1 MSATILAAGAVL
13 WRRGEKKKI
22 EVLIIHRPKYDDWTF
37 PKGKAE
43 IGEPLIACA
52 YREVLEETNIETAFG
67 PYLGEVEYLTND
79 GKKKVSFWSAKVIKE
94 KEFNSNAEVDQLKW
108 IEVTKVKELL
118 TLDTDRKILE
128 QFLRIEPDTKP
139 LVLLR
144 HAKAV
149 TRDEWQGE
157 DDDRPLDSYGQNQA
171 KRLLAMYQVFNLE
184 QIHSSDAV
192 RCYDTVV
199 AIAKSLNIKLEV
211 TGKLSESTFKK
222 DKEKAFDYAKD
233 LMKLN
238 ESVLLC
244 SHNPILPKM
253 LNKLTKKSE
262 VDADEGKL
270 LPADGW
276 VIHRIGKEVIQ
287 IDRIDSPSI

>member
-13 WRRGEKKKI
+13 WRKSEKKKI

-79 GKKKVSFWSAKVIKE
+79 GKKKVSFWSAKVVKE
-94 KEFNSNAEVDQLKW
+94 KEFKPNAEVDQLKW
-108 IEVTKVKELL
+108 VEVTKVKELL

-199 AIAKSLNIKLEV
+199 AIAKGLNIKLEV

>member
-1 MSATILAAGAVL
+1 MSAIILAAGAVL
-13 WRRGEKKKI
+13 WRKSEKKKT

-43 IGEPLIACA
+43 VGEPLIACA

-79 GKKKVSFWSAKVIKE
+79 GKKKVSFWSAKVVKE
-94 KEFNSNAEVDQLKW
+94 KEFKPNAEVDQLKW
-108 IEVTKVKELL
+108 VEVTKVKELL

-128 QFLRIEPDTKP
+128 QFLQIEPDTKP
-139 LVLLR
+139 LILLR

-192 RCYDTVV
+192 RCYDTGV
-199 AIAKSLNIKLEV
+199 AIAKGLSIKLEV
-211 TGKLSESTFKK
+211 TGNLSESTFKK

-233 LMKLN
+233 LIKLN

>member
-13 WRRGEKKKI
+13 WRKGEKKKI

-108 IEVTKVKELL
+108 VEVTKVKELL

-184 QIHSSDAV
+184 KIHSSDAV

-199 AIAKSLNIKLEV
+199 AIAKGLSIKLEV

>member
-1 MSATILAAGAVL
+1 MSSPILAAGAVL
-13 WRRGEKKKI
+13 WRKSEKKKI

-108 IEVTKVKELL
+108 VEVTKVKELL

-238 ESVLLC
+238 ESILLC

>member
-13 WRRGEKKKI
+13 WRKGEKKKI

-108 IEVTKVKELL
+108 VEVTKVKELL

-171 KRLLAMYQVFNLE
+171 KRLLAMYQVFNLK

-199 AIAKSLNIKLEV
+199 AIAKGLNIKLEV

-233 LMKLN
+233 LIKLN
-238 ESVLLC
+238 ESILLC

>member
-13 WRRGEKKKI
+13 WRKGEKKKI

-79 GKKKVSFWSAKVIKE
+79 GKKKVSFWSAKVVKE
-94 KEFNSNAEVDQLKW
+94 KEFKPNAEVDQLKW
-108 IEVTKVKELL
+108 VEVTKVKELL

-128 QFLRIEPDTKP
+128 QFLQIEPDTKP

-199 AIAKSLNIKLEV
+199 AIAKGLNIKLEV

-253 LNKLTKKSE
+253 LNKLTKKSV

>member
-13 WRRGEKKKI
+13 WRKGEKKKI

-79 GKKKVSFWSAKVIKE
+79 GKKKVSFWSAKVVKE
-94 KEFNSNAEVDQLKW
+94 KDFKPNTEVDQLKW
-108 IEVTKVKELL
+108 VEVTKVKELL

-199 AIAKSLNIKLEV
+199 AIAKGLSIKLEV

-276 VIHRIGKEVIQ
+276 VIHRIGKEAIQ

>member
-13 WRRGEKKKI
+13 WCKSEKKKI

-79 GKKKVSFWSAKVIKE
+79 GKKKVSFWSAKVVKE
-94 KEFNSNAEVDQLKW
+94 KDFKPNAEVDQLKW
-108 IEVTKVKELL
+108 VEVTKVKEML

-128 QFLRIEPDTKP
+128 QFLQIEPDTKP

-199 AIAKSLNIKLEV
+199 AIAKGLSIKLEV

>member
-13 WRRGEKKKI
+13 WRKGEKKKI

-108 IEVTKVKELL
+108 VEVTKVKELL
-118 TLDTDRKILE
+118 TLDTDIKILE
-128 QFLRIEPDTKP
+128 QFLQIELDTKP

-199 AIAKSLNIKLEV
+199 AIAKGLNIKLEV

>member
-1 MSATILAAGAVL
+1 MSSPILAAGAVL
-13 WRRGEKKKI
+13 WRKSEKKKT

-79 GKKKVSFWSAKVIKE
+79 GKKKVSFWSAKVVKE
-94 KEFNSNAEVDQLKW
+94 KDFKPNTEVDQLKW
-108 IEVTKVKELL
+108 VEVTKIKELL

-128 QFLRIEPDTKP
+128 QFLQIEPDTKP
-139 LVLLR
+139 LILLR
-144 HAKAV
+144 HAKAG

-199 AIAKSLNIKLEV
+199 AIAKGLNIKLEV
-211 TGKLSESTFKK
+211 TGKISESTFKK

-233 LMKLN
+233 LIKLN

>member
-13 WRRGEKKKI
+13 WRKSEKKKI

-52 YREVLEETNIETAFG
+52 YREVLEETNIESAFG

-79 GKKKVSFWSAKVIKE
+79 GEKKVSFWSAKVVKE
-94 KEFNSNAEVDQLKW
+94 KEFKPNAEVDQLKW
-108 IEVTKVKELL
+108 VEVTKVKELL

-128 QFLRIEPDTKP
+128 QFLQIELDTKP
-139 LVLLR
+139 LILLR

-199 AIAKSLNIKLEV
+199 AIAKGLNIKLEV

-233 LMKLN
+233 LIKLN

>member
-13 WRRGEKKKI
+13 WRKGEKKKI

-94 KEFNSNAEVDQLKW
+94 KEFKPNAEVDQLKW
-108 IEVTKVKELL
+108 VEVTKVKELL

-128 QFLRIEPDTKP
+128 QFLQIEPDTKP

-199 AIAKSLNIKLEV
+199 AIAKGLSIKLEV

>member
-1 MSATILAAGAVL
+1 MSSPILAAGAVL
-13 WRRGEKKKI
+13 WRKSEKKKI

-79 GKKKVSFWSAKVIKE
+79 GKKKVFFWSAKVVKE
-94 KEFNSNAEVDQLKW
+94 KDFKPNAEVDQLKW
-108 IEVTKVKELL
+108 VEVTKVKEML

-128 QFLRIEPDTKP
+128 QFLQIEPDTKP

-157 DDDRPLDSYGQNQA
+157 DDDRPLDSYGQIQA

-199 AIAKSLNIKLEV
+199 AIAKSLNVKLEV

>member
-13 WRRGEKKKI
+13 WRKGEKKKI

-108 IEVTKVKELL
+108 VEVTKVKELL

-199 AIAKSLNIKLEV
+199 AIAKSLNVKLEV

-222 DKEKAFDYAKD
+222 GKEKAFDYAKD

>member
-13 WRRGEKKKI
+13 WRKGEKKKI

-79 GKKKVSFWSAKVIKE
+79 GKKKVSFWSAKVVKE
-94 KEFNSNAEVDQLKW
+94 KEFKPNTEVDQLKW
-108 IEVTKVKELL
+108 VEVTKVKEML

-128 QFLRIEPDTKP
+128 QFLQIEPDTKP

-192 RCYDTVV
+192 RCYDTVI
-199 AIAKSLNIKLEV
+199 AIAKGLNIKLEV

>member
-1 MSATILAAGAVL
+1 MSSPILAAGAVL
-13 WRRGEKKKI
+13 WRKSEKKKI

-43 IGEPLIACA
+43 VGEPLIACA

-94 KEFNSNAEVDQLKW
+94 KDFKPNAEVDQLKW
-108 IEVTKVKELL
+108 VEVTQVKELL

-128 QFLRIEPDTKP
+128 QFLKIEPDTKP

-199 AIAKSLNIKLEV
+199 AIAKGLNIKLEV

-233 LMKLN
+233 LIKLN

-287 IDRIDSPSI
+287 IDRIDAPSI

>member
-1 MSATILAAGAVL
+1 MSSPILAAGAVL
-13 WRRGEKKKI
+13 WRKSEKKKI

-43 IGEPLIACA
+43 VGEPLIACA

-79 GKKKVSFWSAKVIKE
+79 GKKKVSFWSATVVKE
-94 KEFNSNAEVDQLKW
+94 KDFKPNTEVDQLKW
-108 IEVTKVKELL
+108 VEVTKVKELL

-128 QFLRIEPDTKP
+128 QFLQIEPDTKP
-139 LVLLR
+139 FILLR

-199 AIAKSLNIKLEV
+199 AIAKGLSIKLEV

-233 LMKLN
+233 LIKLN

>member
-1 MSATILAAGAVL
+1 MSAAILAAGAVL
-13 WRRGEKKKI
+13 WRKSEKKKI

-79 GKKKVSFWSAKVIKE
+79 GKKKVSFWSAKVVKE
-94 KEFNSNAEVDQLKW
+94 KDFKPNAEVDQLKW
-108 IEVTKVKELL
+108 VEVTKVKELL

-128 QFLRIEPDTKP
+128 QFLQIKLDTKP

-199 AIAKSLNIKLEV
+199 AIAKGLNIKLEV

>member
-13 WRRGEKKKI
+13 WRKSEKKKI

-94 KEFNSNAEVDQLKW
+94 KEFNPNAEVDQLKW
-108 IEVTKVKELL
+108 VEVTKVKELL

-199 AIAKSLNIKLEV
+199 AIAKGLSIKLEV

>member
-1 MSATILAAGAVL
+1 MISPILAAGAVL
-13 WRRGEKKKI
+13 WRKSEKKKI

-79 GKKKVSFWSAKVIKE
+79 GKKKVSYWAAKVIKE
-94 KEFNSNAEVDQLKW
+94 KEFNPNAEVDQLKW
-108 IEVTKVKELL
+108 VEVKKVKELL
-118 TLDTDRKILE
+118 TLNTDKKILE
-128 QFLRIEPDTKP
+128 QFLKIEPDTKP
-139 LVLLR
+139 FILLR

-199 AIAKSLNIKLEV
+199 AIAKGLNIKLEV
-211 TGKLSESTFKK
+211 TGKLSEDTYKK
-222 DKEKAFDYAKD
+222 DKEKAFDYAND
-233 LMKLN
+233 LMKSN

>member
-13 WRRGEKKKI
+13 WRKGEKKKI

-108 IEVTKVKELL
+108 VEVTKVKELL
-118 TLDTDRKILE
+118 TLNTDKKILE
-128 QFLRIEPDTKP
+128 QFLQIEPDTKP

-199 AIAKSLNIKLEV
+199 AIAKGLSIKLEV

>member
-13 WRRGEKKKI
+13 WRKGEKKKI

-199 AIAKSLNIKLEV
+199 AIAKGLSIKLEV

>member
-13 WRRGEKKKI
+13 WRKSEKKKI

-79 GKKKVSFWSAKVIKE
+79 GKKKVSFWSAKVVKE
-94 KEFNSNAEVDQLKW
+94 KEFKPNTEVDQLKW
-108 IEVTKVKELL
+108 VEVTKVKEML

-128 QFLRIEPDTKP
+128 QFLQIEPDTKP

-199 AIAKSLNIKLEV
+199 AIAKGLNIKLEV

-253 LNKLTKKSE
+253 LNKLTKKSV

>member
-13 WRRGEKKKI
+13 WRKSEKKKI

-108 IEVTKVKELL
+108 VEVTKVKELL

-128 QFLRIEPDTKP
+128 QFLRLEPDTKP

-199 AIAKSLNIKLEV
+199 AIAKGLSIKLEV

>member
-13 WRRGEKKKI
+13 WRKSEKKKI

-94 KEFNSNAEVDQLKW
+94 KEFNPNAEVDQLKW
-108 IEVTKVKELL
+108 VEVTKVKELL

-128 QFLRIEPDTKP
+128 QFLQIEPDTKP
-139 LVLLR
+139 LILLR

-199 AIAKSLNIKLEV
+199 AIAKGLNIKLEV

>member
-1 MSATILAAGAVL
+1 MSSPILAAGAVL
-13 WRRGEKKKI
+13 WRKSEKKKI

-79 GKKKVSFWSAKVIKE
+79 GKKKVSFWSAKVVKE
-94 KEFNSNAEVDQLKW
+94 KDFKPNAEVDQLKW
-108 IEVTKVKELL
+108 VEVTKVKELL

-128 QFLRIEPDTKP
+128 QFLKIEPDTKP
-139 LVLLR
+139 LILLR

-199 AIAKSLNIKLEV
+199 AIAKGLNIKLEV

-233 LMKLN
+233 LIKLN

>member
-1 MSATILAAGAVL
+1 MSSQILAAGAVL
-13 WRRGEKKKI
+13 WRKSEKKKI

-43 IGEPLIACA
+43 VGEPLIACA

-94 KEFNSNAEVDQLKW
+94 KEFNPNAEVDQLKW
-108 IEVTKVKELL
+108 VEVTKVKELL

-128 QFLRIEPDTKP
+128 QFLQIEPDTKP

-184 QIHSSDAV
+184 QIHSSDAI
-192 RCYDTVV
+192 RCYDTVSP
-199 AIAKSLNIKLEV
+199 IAKGLNLKLEV
-211 TGKLSESTFKK
+211 TDKLSEVTYKK
-222 DKEKAFDYAKD
+222 DKEKAFDYAKE
-233 LMKLN
+233 LIKSNL
-238 ESVLLC
+238 SVLLC

-270 LPADGW
+270 SPGDGW
-276 VIHRIGKEVIQ
+276 VIHRIGKEIIQ
-287 IDRIDSPSI
+287 IDRIDSLSI

>member
-1 MSATILAAGAVL
+1 
-13 WRRGEKKKI
+13 
-22 EVLIIHRPKYDDWTF
+22 
-37 PKGKAE
+37 
-43 IGEPLIACA
+43 
-52 YREVLEETNIETAFG
+52 
-67 PYLGEVEYLTND
+67 LGEVEYLTND

-108 IEVTKVKELL
+108 VEVTKVKELL
-118 TLDTDRKILE
+118 TLNTDKKILE

-139 LVLLR
+139 LILLR

-199 AIAKSLNIKLEV
+199 AIAKGLSIKLEV

>member
-108 IEVTKVKELL
+108 VEVTKVKELL

>member
-1 MSATILAAGAVL
+1 MSSPILAAGAVL
-13 WRRGEKKKI
+13 WRKSEKKKI

-94 KEFNSNAEVDQLKW
+94 KDFKPNAEVDQLKW
-108 IEVTKVKELL
+108 VEVTKVKELL

-128 QFLRIEPDTKP
+128 QFLKIEPDTKP

-199 AIAKSLNIKLEV
+199 AIAKGLNIKLEV

-233 LMKLN
+233 LIKLN

>member
-1 MSATILAAGAVL
+1 MSSPILAAGAVL
-13 WRRGEKKKI
+13 WRKSKKKKI

-43 IGEPLIACA
+43 VGEPLIACA

-108 IEVTKVKELL
+108 VEVTKVKELL

-199 AIAKSLNIKLEV
+199 AIAKGLSIKLEV

-262 VDADEGKL
+262 VNADEGKL

-276 VIHRIGKEVIQ
+276 VIHRIGKEIIQ
-287 IDRIDSPSI
+287 IDRIDAPSF

>member
-1 MSATILAAGAVL
+1 MSAPILAAGAIL
-13 WRRGEKKKI
+13 WRKSEKKKI
-22 EVLIIHRPKYDDWTF
+22 EVAIIHRPKYDDWTF

-67 PYLGEVEYLTND
+67 PYLGEVEYSTVD
-79 GKKKVSFWSAKVIKE
+79 GKKKVSFWSSKVVKE
-94 KEFNSNAEVDQLKW
+94 KEFNPNSEVDQLKW
-108 IEVTKVKELL
+108 VEVTKVKNLL
-118 TLDTDRKILE
+118 TLDTDKKILE
-128 QFLRIEPDTKP
+128 QFLKIELDTKP
-139 LVLLR
+139 LILLR
-144 HAKAV
+144 HAKAI

-192 RCYDTVV
+192 RCYDTVIS
-199 AIAKSLNIKLEV
+199 IAKGLNIKLEV
-211 TGKLSESTFKK
+211 TGKLSESTYKK
-222 DKEKAFDYAKD
+222 DKEKASDYAKELIKLD
-233 LMKLN
+233 L
-238 ESVLLC
+238 SILLC

-253 LNKLTKKSE
+253 LNRLTKKSE
-262 VDADEGKL
+262 VDPDEGKL

>member
-13 WRRGEKKKI
+13 WRKGEKKKI

-108 IEVTKVKELL
+108 VEVTKVKELL

-199 AIAKSLNIKLEV
+199 AIAKGLSIKLEV

-276 VIHRIGKEVIQ
+276 VIHRIGKEIIQ

>member
-1 MSATILAAGAVL
+1 MSAIILAAGAVL
-13 WRRGEKKKI
+13 WRKSEKKKT

-79 GKKKVSFWSAKVIKE
+79 GNKKVSFWSAKVVKE
-94 KEFNSNAEVDQLKW
+94 KEFNPNMEVDQLKW
-108 IEVTKVKELL
+108 VEVTKIKELL
-118 TLDTDRKILE
+118 TLDTDRKIFE
-128 QFLRIEPDTKP
+128 QFLKIEPDTKP
-139 LVLLR
+139 LILLR

-149 TRDEWQGE
+149 SRDEWQGE

-199 AIAKSLNIKLEV
+199 AIAKGLNIKLEV

-233 LMKLN
+233 LIKLN

>member
-1 MSATILAAGAVL
+1 MSSTILAAGAVV
-13 WRRGEKKKI
+13 WRRSEKKKI
-22 EVLIIHRPKYDDWTF
+22 EVAIIHRPKYDDWTF
-37 PKGKAE
+37 PKGKTE
-43 IGEPLIACA
+43 IGEPLISCA
-52 YREVLEETNIETAFG
+52 HREVLEETNIETAFG

-79 GKKKVSFWSAKVIKE
+79 GKKKVSFWSAKVVKE
-94 KEFNSNAEVDQLKW
+94 KDFKPNAEVDQLKW
-108 IEVTKVKELL
+108 VEVTKVKELL

-128 QFLRIEPDTKP
+128 QFLQIEPDTKP
-139 LVLLR
+139 LILLR

-199 AIAKSLNIKLEV
+199 AIAKGLNIKLEV

-233 LMKLN
+233 LIKLN